1 MTGGARTARPGGDR
15 LGTAGGTAH
24 RGIPRGRRAVPRTR
38 REDRGQAAV
47 EYLGFLPILLAVGL
61 AVVQL
66 GLAAY
71 AVQQAGTA
79 ARAAARADGFHRSGL
94 DPRAAGEAAVS
105 SWLDTRIRSTGS
117 GPHEVTWTA
126 EIEIPS
132 IVPGVGFGTATK
144 TATMPTD

>member
-1 MTGGARTARPGGDR
+1 MTGGARTA
-15 LGTAGGTAH
+15 H
-24 RGIPRGRRAVPRTR
+24 RGILRGRH
-38 REDRGQAAV
+38 DGGQAAV
-47 EYLGFLPILLAVGL
+47 EYLGFLPVLLAVGL

-94 DPRAAGEAAVS
+94 SPQAAGESAVS
-105 SWLDTRIRSTGS
+105 SWLDTRVRPTGG

-126 EIEIPS
+126 EITIPS

-144 TATMPTD
+144 SATMPSD